1 MNSKT
6 AIRSLWVCGLLA
18 AGLTACRT
26 EMESREGETK
36 TAPLEAQAKVSRPQ
50 AESIALAKVPG
61 GVIKEGELE
70 KERRRLV
77 WSFDIATSGTTD
89 ITEVQV
95 DALTG
100 SVVSVDHETT
110 AEQEKERQA
119 HARQK
124 AGEKEEKD

>member
-1 MNSKT
+1 
-6 AIRSLWVCGLLA
+6 LA
-18 AGLTACRT
+18 
-26 EMESREGETK
+26 
-36 TAPLEAQAKVSRPQ
+36 AQAKVSRPQ

-70 KERRRLV
+70 NEHRRLI

-95 DALTG
+95 DAITG

-110 AEQEKERQA
+110 AEQAKEREA
-119 HARQK
+119 DARAK
-124 AGEKEEKD
+124 AGETEEKD

>member
-18 AGLTACRT
+18 AGLTACST
-26 EMESREGETK
+26 EKESREGQAK
-36 TAPLEAQAKVSRPQ
+36 TAPLAAQAKVGQPQ
-50 AESIALAKVPG
+50 AEGIALAKVPR

-70 KERRRLV
+70 KEHGRLV

-95 DALTG
+95 DAITG
-100 SVVSVDHETT
+100 SVISVDQETA
-110 AEQEKERQA
+110 AEQEKERQEDA
-119 HARQK
+119 KQK
-124 AGEKEEKD
+124 QSEKEDKD